1 MGGYKLLQ
9 LSEEGLDSAKVMRI
23 VNHPVR
29 MRIIELLAVRP
40 MSWKELSTELGVRT
54 GSLYHHLD
62 TLERIVTRDSERRY
76 ILTKLGQ
83 EIYAQLN
90 DERKTPAQSMQ
101 GIEKAMK
108 KRTLSGLVR
117 EVFVPRSLIVPLTS
131 TSYRALA
138 SLTAVSALAIAL
150 LVASGDE
157 LVLFSFS
164 PSSSPVLS
172 VSTFAASLA
181 VLTAAAYAALV
192 VAFKQ
197 RGDVVTL
204 LTSTA
209 LSFIPL
215 CLFGAG
221 LRFLYAGAPPAAATF
236 PLSVFG
242 SSAAVTVMFAFFQA
256 WGAGVVGAGMSVASG
271 LRVEKTLV
279 VSLVVLYATMLI
291 ILVQG
296 GHLT

>member
-1 MGGYKLLQ
+1 
-9 LSEEGLDSAKVMRI
+9 LSDEGLDPAKVMRMI
-23 VNHPVR
+23 SHPVR
-29 MRIIELLAVRP
+29 MRIIELLAAKP
-40 MSWKELSTELGVRT
+40 MSWKELSTEVGVKT

-62 TLERIVTRDSERRY
+62 TLEKIVTRDSERRY
-76 ILTKLGQ
+76 TLTRLGR
-83 EIYAQLN
+83 EIFAQLN
-90 DERKTPAQSMQ
+90 DEKKTPAQSMQ

-108 KRTLSGLVR
+108 KKTLGGSVR

-131 TSYRALA
+131 TRSRGIV
-138 SLTAVSALAIAL
+138 SLLGISALALGL
-150 LVASGDE
+150 LLLSGDE

-164 PSSSPVLS
+164 PSSSMLVS
-172 VSTFAASLA
+172 VATYAVSLA
-181 VLTAAAYAALV
+181 ALTVAAYVALA
-192 VAFKQ
+192 VAFKE

-215 CLFGAG
+215 CLFGAA
-221 LRFLYAGAPPAAATF
+221 LRLLEAYASPASAAF
-236 PLSVFG
+236 PLSIFAD
-242 SSAAVTVMFAFFQA
+242 SAVVTVMFAFFQA

-291 ILVQG
+291 ILLQG
-296 GHLT
+296 GHLS

>member
-1 MGGYKLLQ
+1 MT
-9 LSEEGLDSAKVMRI
+9 EEGLDSARVMRI

-29 MRIIELLAVRP
+29 MRIIELLAVKP

-76 ILTKLGQ
+76 TLTKLGR
-83 EIYAQLN
+83 EIFAQLN

-101 GIEKAMK
+101 GIEKAMR
-108 KRTLSGLVR
+108 KRTLAGVAR

-131 TSYRALA
+131 TRSRGVASLAAICALA
-138 SLTAVSALAIAL
+138 VGL

-164 PSSSPVLS
+164 PTSSVLLS
-172 VSTFAASLA
+172 VFTFAGSLVA
-181 VLTAAAYAALV
+181 LTAVAYVSLGA
-192 VAFKQ
+192 AFKE

-204 LTSTA
+204 LTSAA

-221 LRFLYAGAPPAAATF
+221 LHFLYADLAPASAAF
-236 PLSVFG
+236 PLSIFASG
-242 SSAAVTVMFAFFQA
+242 TAVTVMFAFFQA

>member
-1 MGGYKLLQ
+1 MQQ
-9 LSEEGLDSAKVMRI
+9 LSDEALDSAKIMRI

-29 MRIIELLAVRP
+29 MRIIELLAVKP
-40 MSWKELSTELGVRT
+40 MSWKELSNELGVRT

-62 TLERIVTRDSERRY
+62 TLERIVTRDSQRRY
-76 ILTKLGQ
+76 TLTRLGQ
-83 EIYAQLN
+83 EIYAELN

-108 KRTLSGLVR
+108 KRTLAGLAR
-117 EVFVPRSLIVPLTS
+117 DVFVPRSLIVPLTS
-131 TSYRALA
+131 SRSRGIA
-138 SLTAVSALAIAL
+138 SLAGISAIAL
-150 LVASGDE
+150 GLLLVSGDE
-157 LVLFSFS
+157 LILFSFS
-164 PSSSPVLS
+164 PSSSVLLS
-172 VSTFAASLA
+172 VATFAVSLA
-181 VLTAAAYAALV
+181 ALTAAAYVALA
-192 VAFKQ
+192 VAFKEH
-197 RGDVVTL
+197 GDVLTL

-215 CLFGAG
+215 CLFGAA
-221 LRFLYAGAPPAAATF
+221 LHFLYAGAPPASAGF
-236 PLSVFG
+236 PLSIFAD
-242 SSAAVTVMFAFFQA
+242 SAAVTVMFAFFQA

-291 ILVQG
+291 VLLQG

>member
-1 MGGYKLLQ
+1 M
-9 LSEEGLDSAKVMRI
+9 SEEGLDSAKIVRI

-29 MRIIELLAVRP
+29 MRIIELLAVKP
-40 MSWKELSTELGVRT
+40 MSWKELSGELGIKT

-76 ILTKLGQ
+76 TLTKLGR
-83 EIYAQLN
+83 EISAQLS
-90 DERKTPAQSMQ
+90 DEKKTPAQSMQ

-108 KRTLSGLVR
+108 KRTSAGMLR
-117 EVFVPRSLIVPLTS
+117 EVFVPRSLIEPLTS
-131 TSYRALA
+131 TRSRGIA
-138 SLTAVSALAIAL
+138 SLAGLSVLAVAL
-150 LVASGDE
+150 LIVSGDE

-164 PSSSPVLS
+164 PTGNIMLS
-172 VSTFAASLA
+172 VATYAASLVA
-181 VLTAAAYAALV
+181 LTAVSYVALA
-192 VAFKQ
+192 VAFKE
-197 RGDVVTL
+197 RSDVITL

-215 CLFGAG
+215 LLFGA
-221 LRFLYAGAPPAAATF
+221 LLHFAGASPASAF
-236 PLSVFG
+236 PLSLLAD
-242 SSAAVTVMFAFFQA
+242 SAAVTVVFAFFQA

-291 ILVQG
+291 VLLQG
-296 GHLT
+296 GRLA

>member
-1 MGGYKLLQ
+1 
-9 LSEEGLDSAKVMRI
+9 MRI

-40 MSWKELSTELGVRT
+40 LSWKELSTELGVRT

-76 ILTKLGQ
+76 TLTRLGK
-83 EIYAQLN
+83 EIYGELN
-90 DERKTPAQSMQ
+90 DEKKTPTQSMQ

-108 KRTLSGLVR
+108 KRSLAGLAR

-131 TSYRALA
+131 TKQRGIATLA
-138 SLTAVSALAIAL
+138 AVSALVLAL
-150 LVASGDE
+150 LLLSGDE
-157 LVLFSFS
+157 LVLFSFT
-164 PSSSPVLS
+164 PSSSMLLS
-172 VSTFAASLA
+172 ASTYAVSLA
-181 VLTAAAYAALV
+181 VLAATAYVALAV
-192 VAFKQ
+192 VFKE

-204 LTSTA
+204 LTATA

-215 CLFGAG
+215 TLFGAG
-221 LRFLYAGAPPAAATF
+221 LHLLYAGGPPTSAAF
-236 PLSVFG
+236 PLSIFADTTV
-242 SSAAVTVMFAFFQA
+242 VTVTLAFFQA

-279 VSLVVLYATMLI
+279 VSLVILYATMLI
-291 ILVQG
+291 ILLQG
-296 GHLT
+296 GRLV

>member
-1 MGGYKLLQ
+1 MQQ
-9 LSEEGLDSAKVMRI
+9 LSEEGLDSARVMRI

-29 MRIIELLAVRP
+29 MRIIELLAVKPR
-40 MSWKELSTELGVRT
+40 SWKELSTELGVRT

-62 TLERIVTRDSERRY
+62 TLERIVTRDAERRY
-76 ILTKLGQ
+76 TLTRLGQ
-83 EIYAQLN
+83 EIFAQLN
-90 DERKTPAQSMQ
+90 DEKKTPAQSML

-108 KRTLSGLVR
+108 KRTFAGLAR

-131 TSYRALA
+131 TRSRGIA
-138 SLTAVSALAIAL
+138 SLAGISALALGLL
-150 LVASGDE
+150 LVSGDQ

-164 PSSSPVLS
+164 PSTSVLLS
-172 VSTFAASLA
+172 ALTFALSLGA
-181 VLTAAAYAALV
+181 LTAAAYVGLA
-192 VAFKQ
+192 VAFKEH
-197 RGDVVTL
+197 GDVLTL

-215 CLFGAG
+215 CLFGA
-221 LRFLYAGAPPAAATF
+221 LLHLVLTDAPTASAGF
-236 PLSVFG
+236 PFSVFAD
-242 SSAAVTVMFAFFQA
+242 SAAVTVMFAFFQA

-291 ILVQG
+291 ILAQG
-296 GHLT
+296 GRLS

>member
-1 MGGYKLLQ
+1 
-9 LSEEGLDSAKVMRI
+9 MRI

-29 MRIIELLAVRP
+29 MRIIELLAAKPR
-40 MSWKELSTELGVRT
+40 SWKELSNELGVRT

-62 TLERIVTRDSERRY
+62 TLEKIVSRDSERRY
-76 ILTKLGQ
+76 ALTRLGQ
-83 EIYAQLN
+83 EIFVELN
-90 DERKTPAQSMQ
+90 DGKKTPAQSIQ

-108 KRTLSGLVR
+108 KRTLGGLAR
-117 EVFVPRSLIVPLTS
+117 EVFVPRSLIVPLTATRS
-131 TSYRALA
+131 RAVATLA
-138 SLTAVSALAIAL
+138 AISALAVSLL
-150 LVASGDE
+150 LVSGNE

-164 PSSSPVLS
+164 PSTSTPLS
-172 VSTFAASLA
+172 VGTYAASL
-181 VLTAAAYAALV
+181 VGLTAAAYFAMA
-192 VAFKQ
+192 VAFKE

-215 CLFGAG
+215 CLFGAA
-221 LRFLYAGAPPAAATF
+221 LHFLISDFSLTTAAF
-236 PLSVFG
+236 PLSIFA
-242 SSAAVTVMFAFFQA
+242 SSTAVTVMFAFFQA

-291 ILVQG
+291 ILLQG

>member
-1 MGGYKLLQ
+1 

-29 MRIIELLAVRP
+29 MRIIELLAAKP
-40 MSWKELSTELGVRT
+40 LSWKELSSELGVRT

-76 ILTKLGQ
+76 TLTRLGQ
-83 EIYAQLN
+83 EIFAELN
-90 DERKTPAQSMQ
+90 DDRKSPAQSMQ

-108 KRTLSGLVR
+108 KRTLAGSVR

-131 TSYRALA
+131 TRPRGIAALA
-138 SLTAVSALAIAL
+138 ATSALVLGLL
-150 LVASGDE
+150 LVSGGE

-164 PSSSPVLS
+164 PSGSALLS
-172 VSTFAASLA
+172 VGTFAASLA
-181 VLTAAAYAALV
+181 ALAAVAYLAMA
-192 VAFKQ
+192 VAFKE

-204 LTSTA
+204 LASTA
-209 LSFIPL
+209 LSFVPL

-221 LRFLYAGAPPAAATF
+221 LRLLYAAGSPSSF
-236 PLSVFG
+236 PLSIFA
-242 SSAAVTVMFAFFQA
+242 SSTAVTVVFAFFQA
-256 WGAGVVGAGMSVASG
+256 WGAGIVGAGMSVASG

-291 ILVQG
+291 ILLQG
-296 GHLT
+296 GRLT